1 MPSHTARIA
10 DLSKEKQA
18 LLLKRIKER
27 SVSVHQSIA
36 KRADVAPCPLSFAQE
51 RLWFLAQME
60 PDNPFYNMAGAVQVQ
75 GNLNVPVLEQA
86 LNEVVRR
93 HEALRTTFRIIEDE
107 ARQVITD
114 SVAITVDAIDLTAL
128 NAVQQEDR
136 LKILEAQ
143 EAHRVFDLEQTP
155 LVRAVLVKLDDER
168 YVLLM
173 TLHHIVSD
181 EWSLRLLIKE
191 VGAYYE
197 TFKNGNPSL
206 EPELPIQ
213 YADFAVWQ
221 RGELYDKQIAY
232 WKQYLEAA
240 PTALELPTDRPRA
253 SVMSYRGA
261 NHEFELS
268 PETSAA
274 LIRLSRQAD
283 TTLFV
288 VMMAAFTVLLSR
300 CSGQDDVCVGYP
312 IANRNRRDIENLIG
326 FFVNTQVL
334 RTDLSGNPTFTE
346 LLDRVR
352 KNTLDA
358 QNNQDLPF
366 ERLIEALK
374 LERELNRTPL
384 FQTMLVYQNA
394 PMDAL
399 SISELHF
406 KLADANMNAA
416 KFDLTLNVSKSE
428 DALRCGFNYSID
440 LFDAATMVRLAEHLQ
455 QLLEGIVNCPD
466 VPVSELPLLTLNE
479 RWQVLLDW
487 NATEVDY
494 PKDRYIHQLFEAQ
507 AEKTPDAV
515 AVVFE
520 GQTQS
525 YSELNARANQ
535 LAHYLQGK
543 GVGPDVL
550 VGICVE
556 RSVEM
561 VVGLLGIL
569 KAGGAYLPLDP
580 SYPQDRLEFMLRD
593 VAPPIVLTQAGL
605 LERYGFGSAKVLC
618 LDSDWPKLA
627 NEIATDPGVKLR
639 PENLAYCIYTSG
651 STGQPKGA
659 GVPHQGILNRLQ
671 WMQQQYRLDV
681 GDSVLQKTPYS
692 FDVSV
697 WEFFW
702 PLMTGAQLVVA
713 KPDEHKDSLALID
726 TIMREQV
733 STIHFVPSMLQA
745 FIDTPGVENCT
756 SLKRV
761 ICSGEALPADLV
773 ARFQQK
779 LPAELHNLY
788 GPTEASVDVSY
799 WPCLPGRAETAIP
812 IGRPIANIT
821 LYILDRQLNP
831 VPVGTPGELHIGGI
845 GLARGYL
852 NRPELTAEKFIP
864 NPYDQQGSR
873 LYKTGDLVRYRPN
886 GNIDYLGRI
895 DHQVKIRGF
904 RIELGEI
911 EARLLEHPAIKET
924 AVIAREDQ
932 PGDKRLAAYLVAAH
946 EDSPDSELLKA
957 WLREAL
963 PEYMVPSVFVTLQSM
978 PLSANGKLDRK
989 RLPQPDRSG
998 LSMPHYQHA
1007 QTPVEGI
1014 LADIWRELLAVDRVG
1029 RHDNFFELGG
1039 DSIMSIQV
1047 VSRARQAGV
1056 VISPKLLFQHQTVA
1070 ALALAAGQSQRISA
1084 EQGPVFGKVP
1094 LTPIQQ
1100 WFFEQNLGNPHHWN
1114 QALFLEVNP
1123 GLTADILERA
1133 IKQLL
1138 IHHDALRMRFSRES
1152 GEWQQHMLKAET
1164 QAVFERIDLS
1174 GVPAERQATLLES
1187 AASIQQARLHL
1198 SEGPLLR
1205 AVWFDLGEGKGSRV
1219 LIVIHHLV
1227 VDGVSWRI
1235 LLEDLAVACR
1245 QLMSGQTPEL
1255 PAKTISFK
1263 QWSEQIVKQ
1272 VSSGGLQLDKAYW
1285 LDARRNPVLVLPVD
1299 RPGGGNKIAMEEE
1312 VTVTLTDAETRA
1324 LLQDVPGAYRTRID
1338 DVLLTA
1344 LTLTLRDWMY
1354 CESVLIDLEGH
1365 GREDIVGE
1373 LDVSRTVGWFTTV
1386 YPALLSIADDAA
1398 LGDALKAVKEQL
1410 RAIPI
1415 NGMSYGLLRYVA
1427 QDEAFIAQQPK
1438 AQIMFNYLG
1447 QLDTVMAADAPFVP
1461 SREATGLSCDPAGI
1475 RTHELAIVGTI
1486 SEGRMQLSWRYSRE
1500 RYRKDTI
1507 ESLAGNYARQL
1518 KALIAHC
1525 LLPDSGGYTP
1535 SDFPLAALAQPGLD
1549 AMALTPRRIEDI
1561 YPLAPLQSGL
1571 MFHSFYDPEPSVYC
1585 IQLGCRLLGELN
1597 VPAFKQAWQQLVD
1610 HHPVLR
1616 TRFQLEHQDQPLQIV
1631 HKQAQLPITE
1641 YDWRADSA
1649 QQQALRWRQLL
1660 ADDQAKGFDFTS
1672 APLMRLGLVQ
1682 CSDKE
1687 YYFLWSYHHV
1697 LLDGWSG
1704 PLLLKGVFAAYEAL
1718 RRGEAALLPAVR
1730 PYRDYIGWLQ
1740 QQGSAAAEVYWRTA
1754 LSGFTAPTP
1763 LIIDKSADN
1772 IAQQNGY
1779 AKHSLTLSAA
1789 QSLALQR
1796 FVKQRQLTLN
1806 TLVQGAWAVL
1816 LSRYSGDND
1825 VAFGVTV
1832 SGRPADLIGVEDM
1845 VGLFINTLPLRIRIA
1860 PDCTVLEGLQA
1871 ILEQNQDMRAYEFA
1885 PLTQIQ
1891 GWSEVPRGTALFESL
1906 LVFENYPID
1915 QALTENFAGLAID
1928 AVSVVDQT
1936 NYPLTLSAYPGT
1948 KLRLEISYAA
1958 GRFEAETVKR
1968 MLLHLQGLLD
1978 AFVKQPQTR
1987 LSELSLLSVAEQ
1999 RQILLDWNAT
2009 AVDYPQGRFI
2019 HQLFEAQAEKKPD
2032 ALAIVFEGQ
2041 TLSYAELNA
2050 RANRLAHYLRS
2061 KGVGPDVLVGICV
2074 ERSLEMVIGLLG
2086 ILKAG
2091 GAYVPLDPG
2100 YPQDRLDFMVHD
2112 VGAPIVLS
2120 QESCKAKLAAS
2131 TAAVLCLDS
2140 EWDLVA
2146 GADDKNPDI
2155 LLMPENLAYCI
2166 YTSGSTGQPKGA
2178 GVPHQGIL
2186 NRLQWM
2192 QEAYSLKPTDRV
2204 LQKTP
2209 YSFDVS
2215 VWEFFWPLMT
2225 GAQLIVAEPDAH
2237 QDALALIDII
2247 KRGQITT
2254 LHFVPSMLYAF
2265 IGTPGVETCTSLKRV
2280 ICSGEALPADLVAR
2294 FQQKLPCELH
2304 NLYGP
2309 TEASV
2314 DVSYWACL
2322 PGCVEAAI
2330 PIGRPIANICLYI
2343 LDRQLNPV
2351 AVGTPGELHIG
2362 GIGLGRGYLN
2372 RPGLTAEKFIPNPY
2386 GSDGSRLYKTGDWV
2400 RHRADGNI
2408 DYLGRIDHQVKIRGF
2423 RIELGEIEAQLVNC
2437 QGVREAVVI
2446 AREDK
2451 ANDKRLV
2458 AYLLTQNN
2466 IELSAAELRSQL
2478 AEVLADYMIP
2488 GAFVCLAEFPLMPN
2502 GKLNRKALPAP
2513 GITSVIT
2520 RHYEAPQ
2527 GDVETAVAAI
2537 WQDLLGLERIG
2548 RHDHF
2553 FELGGHSLM
2562 VVTLIERLR
2571 QQGLSADVRTVFIT
2585 PTLAAMA
2592 ETIDDNKHRS
2602 RVFDVPPNLIPKH
2615 FEPSLTNTNTEE
2627 FRL

>member
-107 ARQVITD
+107 ARQVITN

-128 NAVQQEDR
+128 NAIQQEDT

-143 EAHRVFDLEQTP
+143 EAHRIFDLEKTP
-155 LVRAVLVKLDDER
+155 LLRAVLVQLDDER
-168 YVLLM
+168 YVLLI

-181 EWSLRLLIKE
+181 EWSLRLLINE
-191 VGAYYE
+191 VGTYYQA
-197 TFKNGNPSL
+197 FKNGNPSL

-221 RGELYDKQIAY
+221 RGELHDKQIAY

-288 VMMAAFTVLLSR
+288 VMMAAFNVLLSR
-300 CSGQDDVCVGYP
+300 CSGQDDICVGYP

-346 LLDRVR
+346 LLGRVR

-428 DALRCGFNYSID
+428 DTLRCGFNYSTD
-440 LFDAATMVRLAEHLQ
+440 LFDEATMVRMAEHLQ
-455 QLLEGIVNCPD
+455 QLLEGIVKCPD
-466 VPVSELPLLTLNE
+466 VLVSELPLLTLAE

-494 PKDRYIHQLFEAQ
+494 PKGRYIHQLFEAQ

-535 LAHYLQGK
+535 LAHYLQRK

-580 SYPQDRLEFMLRD
+580 SYPQDRLVFMLSD
-593 VAPPIVLTQAGL
+593 VAPPVVLTQAGL
-605 LERYGFGSAKVLC
+605 LERHGFGVAKVLC

-627 NEIATDPGVKLR
+627 NEIATNPGVKLR

-671 WMQQQYRLDV
+671 WMKQQYRLDA
-681 GDSVLQKTPYS
+681 GDCILQKTPYS

-745 FIDTPGVENCT
+745 FIDTPGVETCT

-773 ARFQQK
+773 ARFQKK

-799 WPCLPGRAETAIP
+799 WPCAPGSAETAIP
-812 IGRPIANIT
+812 IGRPIANIS

-831 VPVGTPGELHIGGI
+831 VAVGTPGELHIGGI

-852 NRPELTAEKFIP
+852 NRPGLTAEKFIP

-873 LYKTGDLVRYRPN
+873 LYKTGDLVRYRPD

-932 PGDKRLAAYLVAAH
+932 PGDMRLAAYLVAAH
-946 EDSPDSELLKA
+946 EDLPDNEPLKA

-1056 VISPKLLFQHQTVA
+1056 VISPKQLFQHQTVA
-1070 ALALAAGQSQRISA
+1070 ALALAAGQSRRISA

-1100 WFFEQNLGNPHHWN
+1100 WFFEQNPGNPHHWN
-1114 QALFLEVNP
+1114 QALFLEINP
-1123 GLTADILERA
+1123 GLTADIVERA
-1133 IKQLL
+1133 VKQLL

-1152 GEWQQHMLKAET
+1152 GDWQQHMLKAET
-1164 QAVFERIDLS
+1164 QAVFECIDLS

-1235 LLEDLAVACR
+1235 LLEDLAVVCR

-1255 PAKTISFK
+1255 PAKTTSFK
-1263 QWSEQIVKQ
+1263 QWSEQIVQQ

-1285 LDARRNPVLVLPVD
+1285 LDARRPPVLLLPVD
-1299 RPGGGNKIAMEEE
+1299 RPGGGNKVAMEEE

-1324 LLQDVPGAYRTRID
+1324 LLQDVPGAYRSRID

-1344 LTLTLRDWMY
+1344 LTLTLRDWMQ
-1354 CESVLIDLEGH
+1354 CASVLIDLEGH

-1373 LDVSRTVGWFTTV
+1373 LDVSRIVGWFTTV
-1386 YPALLSIADDAA
+1386 YPALLSIADHAA
-1398 LGDALKAVKEQL
+1398 LGDALKSVKEQL

-1427 QDEAFIAQQPK
+1427 QDAEFIAQQPK

-1475 RTHELAIVGTI
+1475 RTHELAIVGAI

-1507 ESLAGNYARQL
+1507 ENLAGNYLRQL

-1525 LLPDSGGYTP
+1525 ALPDSGGYTP

-1616 TRFQLEHQDQPLQIV
+1616 TRFQLEQQDQPLQIV
-1631 HKQAQLPITE
+1631 HKQAQLPIIE

-1718 RRGEAALLPAVR
+1718 RRGEEALLPAVR

-1740 QQGSAAAEVYWRTA
+1740 NQALEAAEAYWRTA

-1763 LIIDKSADN
+1763 LIIDN
-1772 IAQQNGY
+1772 IAQQHGY

-1789 QSLALQR
+1789 QSQALQS
-1796 FVKQRQLTLN
+1796 FVKQQQLTLN

-1845 VGLFINTLPLRIRIA
+1845 VGLFINTLPLRIKIA
-1860 PDCTVLEGLQA
+1860 PDCTTLEGLQA
-1871 ILEQNQDMRAYEFA
+1871 ILAQNQEMRAYEFA

-1928 AVSVVDQT
+1928 VVSVVDQT

-1948 KLRLEISYAA
+1948 TLHLEISYAA

-1978 AFVKQPQTR
+1978 AFVEQPQTR
-1987 LSELSLLSVAEQ
+1987 LSELSLLSAAERQ
-1999 RQILLDWNAT
+1999 QILLDWNAT

-2019 HQLFEAQAEKKPD
+2019 HQLFEAQAEKTPD

-2041 TLSYAELNA
+2041 TLSYAELNV
-2050 RANRLAHYLRS
+2050 RANRLAHYLLG

-2091 GAYVPLDPG
+2091 GAYVPLDPD

-2120 QESCKAKLAAS
+2120 QASCKAKLAAS
-2131 TAAVLCLDS
+2131 KAAVLCLDS
-2140 EWDLVA
+2140 EWELVA
-2146 GADDKNPDI
+2146 DADDKSPDI

-2225 GAQLIVAEPDAH
+2225 GAQLVVAKPDEH
-2237 QDALALIDII
+2237 KDSLALIDTIMREQVSTI
-2247 KRGQITT
+2247 
-2254 LHFVPSMLYAF
+2254 HFVPSMLQAF
-2265 IGTPGVETCTSLKRV
+2265 IDTPGVENCTSLKRV
-2280 ICSGEALPADLVAR
+2280 ICSGEALPADLVSR
-2294 FQQKLPCELH
+2294 FQQKLPAELH

-2314 DVSYWACL
+2314 DVSYWPCV

-2330 PIGRPIANICLYI
+2330 PIGRPIANISLYI

-2386 GSDGSRLYKTGDWV
+2386 GSAGSRLYKTGDWV
-2400 RHRADGNI
+2400 RYRVDGNI

-2423 RIELGEIEAQLVNC
+2423 RIELGEIDAQLVNC

-2451 ANDKRLV
+2451 PNDKRLV

-2513 GITSVIT
+2513 GIASVIT

-2527 GDVETAVAAI
+2527 GDVEMAVAAI
-2537 WQDLLGLERIG
+2537 WLDLLGLERIG
-2548 RHDHF
+2548 RYDHF

-2585 PTLAAMA
+2585 PTLEAMA
-2592 ETIDDNKHRS
+2592 AAIDANKHRS
-2602 RVFDVPPNLIPKH
+2602 HVFEAPPNLIPTH
-2615 FEPSLTNTNTEE
+2615 FEQSLTNTEE